1 MPIIGPCFPHDQ
13 LPLHQH
19 LPADRQPNSRNSNS
33 MQDDSCP
40 PSMAANRQVGIN
52 SFSIPP
58 LLMFHFYPDNP
69 TDCTGFL
76 VEFYTVQRVGTLCLQ
91 TV

>member
-58 LLMFHFYPDNP
+58 LLMFDFYPDNP

-76 VEFYTVQRVGTLCLQ
+76 VEFYAVQRVGTLCL
-91 TV
+91 